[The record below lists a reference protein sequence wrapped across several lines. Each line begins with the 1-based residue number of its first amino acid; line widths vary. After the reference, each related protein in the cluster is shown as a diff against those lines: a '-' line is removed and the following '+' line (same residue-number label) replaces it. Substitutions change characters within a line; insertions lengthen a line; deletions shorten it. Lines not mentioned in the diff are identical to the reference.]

1 MEFGMA
7 PLTIDIV
14 SDVVCPWCYLGK
26 RRLES
31 ALEKIGVSDA
41 VVRWRPFQLDD
52 SIPQE
57 GMDRQDYMSRK
68 FGDLSRLNDVHDR
81 LLTFG
86 KEVGA
91 AYDFEAI
98 LRAPN
103 TLNAHRLIGWAGDA
117 HVQDKVVE
125 ALFRAYFE
133 EGQDIG
139 DADVL
144 VAIAANSGMDGGA
157 IKAALASNAD
167 VESAREEMENWRRAG
182 VSGVPFF
189 VFDGKL
195 AVSGAQSV
203 DVLASAMVEA
213 QNRPEA

>member
-1 MEFGMA
+1 MA

-31 ALEKIGVSDA
+31 ALENIGVTGA
-41 VVRWRPFQLDD
+41 VVRWRPFQLDET
-52 SIPQE
+52 IPKG
-57 GMDRQDYMSRK
+57 GMDRKDYMRRK
-68 FGDLSRLNDVHDR
+68 FGDLSRLRDVHER

-98 LRAPN
+98 SRAPN
-103 TLNAHRLIGWAGDA
+103 TLDAHRLIRWAGEA
-117 HVQDKVVE
+117 NVQDAVVE

-133 EGQDIG
+133 QGKDIG
-139 DADVL
+139 DAEVL
-144 VAIAANSGMDGGA
+144 VAIAADCGMDGEA
-157 IKAALASNAD
+157 VRTALSSIQD
-167 VESAREEMENWRRAG
+167 VESAREEMDGWRRSG

-189 VFDGKL
+189 IFDGKL

-203 DVLASAMVEA
+203 DILASAMVEA
-213 QNRPEA
+213 QNRP

>member
-1 MEFGMA
+1 MA

-26 RRLES
+26 RHLES
-31 ALEKIGVSDA
+31 ALEKIRVDDA
-41 VVRWRPFQLDD
+41 VVRWRPFQLDET
-52 SIPQE
+52 IPKQ
-57 GMDRQDYMSRK
+57 GMDRNDYMRRK
-68 FGDLSRLNDVHDR
+68 FGDLSRLRDVHDR

-86 KEVGA
+86 AEVGA

-98 LRAPN
+98 GRAPN
-103 TLNAHRLIGWAGDA
+103 TLDAHRLIRWAAELNAQDA
-117 HVQDKVVE
+117 VVD

-133 EGQDIG
+133 QGKDIG

-144 VAIAANSGMDGGA
+144 VLIAQDCGMDGEA
-157 IKAALASNAD
+157 VRAALASNAD
-167 VESAREEMENWRRAG
+167 QEAAREEMYGWRRAG

-189 VFDGKL
+189 IFDGKL